1 MGVYVRLSQIS
12 HSTQYNSRIPGIMK
26 RKRSPEDS
34 DDEKIKR
41 SKHKKLKKDKKKK
54 EKKDKKN
61 KKRSEDREEPV
72 IEETSRRM
80 VPMTK
85 AEWEKQ
91 QSEVRREFDEDTG
104 RMRLVKGTG
113 EILEE
118 CVSRERQQAI
128 NKQATLA
135 DGASFQRSLK
145 NQLK

>member
-1 MGVYVRLSQIS
+1 
-12 HSTQYNSRIPGIMK
+12 MK

-54 EKKDKKN
+54 EKKDKKKKKKENKASEKKAKKN
-61 KKRSEDREEPV
+61 KKRSEDREDPV